1 MGKREEVYT
10 SYLLR
15 VWRKRQ
21 AGALHVRLVLTSTSS
36 GAEWHFGS
44 VQGLLE
50 FLDGTAPRPP
60 EPPAS
65 SAGPAS
71 QPR

>member
-1 MGKREEVYT
+1 MGQREEVYT

-36 GAEWHFGS
+36 GAEWHFVS
-44 VQGLLE
+44 MQSLIQ
-50 FLDGTAPRPP
+50 FLADPAPRPP
-60 EPPAS
+60 EAPAP
-65 SAGPAS
+65 GVP
-71 QPR
+71 